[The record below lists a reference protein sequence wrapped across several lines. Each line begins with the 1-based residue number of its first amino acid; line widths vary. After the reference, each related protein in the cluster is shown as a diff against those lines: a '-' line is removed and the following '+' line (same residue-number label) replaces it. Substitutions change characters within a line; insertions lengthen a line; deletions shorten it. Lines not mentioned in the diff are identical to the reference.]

1 MTTSLRQV
9 VGSCAKKT
17 CKSRVDGLALNFR
30 RRVLDS
36 STVSVPSAGRAK
48 RSAILE
54 DVLVPTGSLS
64 PSPGNTLCFSEVDA
78 RGISAGQL

>member
-17 CKSRVDGLALNFR
+17 CLALNFR